1 MTRATLLLIPLLL
14 ASGCDSS
21 SNTAHPAGPG
31 TISSRADAARSL
43 PTPASYAETCRLV
56 GSWCLPTTGRIP
68 RELRRPLRLPELGP
82 GESCPTSA
90 GHAFKNSQ
98 FGGIA
103 LGRGPVQPLIAASG
117 GEQTRGI
124 VPFQRWSGGG
134 HWWSVKTLWFSHPR
148 YRGPV
153 FIRGRRVGGSDQIVF
168 GERPT
173 LVDPQLPP
181 TRTVNGRD
189 GWREWPGATFI
200 RHFGCY
206 AWQVDGTS
214 FSSLIVFK
222 AVKAQGH

>member
-1 MTRATLLLIPLLL
+1 MKALTRATLLLIPLLL

-68 RELRRPLRLPELGP
+68 RELRRPLRLPEL
-82 GESCPTSA
+82 
-90 GHAFKNSQ
+90 
-98 FGGIA
+98 A